1 MKKNILL
8 ITFLLIFSTINAQ
21 VIKLSNGVSVSSMPS
36 SQIERLSKYIA
47 KYYVS
52 VGYDYFEHNYFY
64 LSSEI
69 AYTSFGALGKN
80 TYINITPVKVLE
92 SWDYLHINTT
102 FRIRYFINKT
112 HLYFGCGPKLDILTS
127 NDKFKSKFFPTVSGY
142 RYHMNN
148 LSFGGKLELG
158 VAYDYR
164 KMRLGFN
171 TSYLLNIGNVGSGG
185 KSGYI
190 KFRRNALLFV
200 LSIGYKL

>member
-1 MKKNILL
+1 
-8 ITFLLIFSTINAQ
+8 
-21 VIKLSNGVSVSSMPS
+21 
-36 SQIERLSKYIA
+36 
-47 KYYVS
+47 
-52 VGYDYFEHNYFY
+52 
-64 LSSEI
+64 
-69 AYTSFGALGKN
+69 
-80 TYINITPVKVLE
+80 
-92 SWDYLHINTT
+92 
-102 FRIRYFINKT
+102 
-112 HLYFGCGPKLDILTS
+112 
-127 NDKFKSKFFPTVSGY
+127 
-142 RYHMNN
+142 MNN